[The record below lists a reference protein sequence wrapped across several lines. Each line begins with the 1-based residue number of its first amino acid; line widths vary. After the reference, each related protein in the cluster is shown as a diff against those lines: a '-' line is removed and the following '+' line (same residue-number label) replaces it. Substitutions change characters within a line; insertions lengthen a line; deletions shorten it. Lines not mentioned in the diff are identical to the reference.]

1 LIEDVR
7 QKYPIGGMVFMTGFS
22 GGARMALGYA
32 LTNQMNG
39 LILCGALANPD
50 QISAVRCPVISI
62 SGMDD
67 FNFMETAQFLFQE
80 QYIPDNLKIELT
92 NDSHSWPDSPMLSN
106 AFGFLRLSCLSRDIP
121 SISNLQLNMFCQDQ
135 QSRIDSL
142 KRNRDFLRAAL
153 IARNM
158 SSAKPFNSD
167 KTFASNYN
175 DLKTNPEYHSQ
186 LNQIKKCLNSEISVR
201 QPYLD
206 AFQTKDTLWWKNE
219 ILRLEEKIETEQDS
233 YTRDMYRRIK
243 GFWGIASY
251 SFCKQAVASK
261 DEDLLKKILPI
272 YRILEPENPDMLYF
286 SSFPSFWKGNNDA
299 TLAKLKKAIE
309 AGFSD
314 RSQLK
319 KDFPEYI
326 TSKLD

>member
-1 LIEDVR
+1 
-7 QKYPIGGMVFMTGFS
+7 
-22 GGARMALGYA
+22 
-32 LTNQMNG
+32 
-39 LILCGALANPD
+39 
-50 QISAVRCPVISI
+50 
-62 SGMDD
+62 
-67 FNFMETAQFLFQE
+67 
-80 QYIPDNLKIELT
+80 
-92 NDSHSWPDSPMLSN
+92 
-106 AFGFLRLSCLSRDIP
+106 
-121 SISNLQLNMFCQDQ
+121 
-135 QSRIDSL
+135 
-142 KRNRDFLRAAL
+142 
-153 IARNM
+153 
-158 SSAKPFNSD
+158 
-167 KTFASNYN
+167 
-175 DLKTNPEYHSQ
+175 
-186 LNQIKKCLNSEISVR
+186 
-201 QPYLD
+201 LD

-286 SSFPSFWKGNNDA
+286 SSFPSFWKGNNEA